1 MGVTINPSNEH
12 PGGSADAVSY
22 GQALLGAILCDKFGL
37 TPEKLTEALE
47 IQGAKGGRLGEVL
60 VKLNAVTEEDLLEAL
75 ALQMDLPW
83 IPQLEHRMV
92 EAALIRKVPV
102 AFARRYRLLPIRLE
116 DGQVLVAMTNPL
128 ELGPLDDLR
137 LLLGSDV
144 KAAMTTNKALLDCLH
159 QVYDQAVTHTAEQAI
174 EDLSAGGDLDRL
186 TLDEPQDL
194 LDAADEA
201 PIIRLVNSV
210 LFQAVKQRASDIH
223 FESFERDLVIRYR
236 IDGVLY
242 QVLTPPKRLQA
253 NIIARLKIISGLNIA
268 EKRLPQDGRFSI
280 RTSGKDVDFRVSVL
294 PTSHGE
300 RVVLRLL
307 EKENRLL
314 NLSEIGLSGDRLA
327 VMMQLIQLSHGIIL
341 VTGPTGSGKTTTLY
355 AALSQINAP
364 DKNII
369 TVEDPVE
376 YQLQGIS
383 QMQVN
388 PKINLTFSNGL
399 RSILRQDPDVIMI
412 GEIRDQETAEIAIH
426 ASLTGHLVF
435 STLHTNDAAGAVT
448 RLIDMG
454 IEPFLVASSVVAIV
468 AQRLVREVC
477 AACRQAYEPT
487 DDELGKLGLPLGGKK
502 PTLYRGAGCPACAQT
517 GYKGRSGI
525 YELLLVDDDIRRL
538 ISSKVDSIQI
548 KQQAIAKGMHTL
560 REEGAA
566 KVLQGVTTTE
576 EVLRITQQAIEP

>member
-1 MGVTINPSNEH
+1 
-12 PGGSADAVSY
+12 
-22 GQALLGAILCDKFGL
+22 LLGTILCDKFGL
-37 TPEKLTEALE
+37 APTKLAEALAAQRE
-47 IQGAKGGRLGEVL
+47 KGGHLGDRLL
-60 VKLNAVTEEDLLEAL
+60 KLRAVREEDLQEAL
-75 ALQMDLPW
+75 ACQLDLPW
-83 IPQLEHRMV
+83 VPQLDSRMV
-92 EAALIRKVPV
+92 EPALIRKVPV
-102 AFARRYRLLPIRLE
+102 GFARRYRVLPIRLE
-116 DGQVLVAMTNPL
+116 AGRVLVAVTNPL

-144 KAAMTTNKALLDCLH
+144 KAALTTTKVLLDCLN
-159 QVYDQAVTHTAEQAI
+159 QVYDQAVTATAEQAI
-174 EDLSAGGDLDRL
+174 EDLSAGDSLDRL
-186 TLDEPQDL
+186 AGELDEPQDL
-194 LDAADEA
+194 LDATDEA

-223 FESFERDLVIRYR
+223 FESFERGLVIRYR

-242 QVLTPPKRLQA
+242 PILSPPKHLQA
-253 NIIARLKIISGLNIA
+253 NIIARLKIMAGLNIA

-314 NLSEIGLSGDRLA
+314 NLPDIGLSSEKLA
-327 VMMQLIQLSHGIIL
+327 VMMQLIHLSHGIIL

-355 AALSQINAP
+355 AALSQINVP

-388 PKINLTFSNGL
+388 PKINVTFSNGL

-435 STLHTNDAAGAVT
+435 STLHTNNAAGAAT

-454 IEPFLVASSVVAIV
+454 IEPFLVASSVVAII

-477 AACRQAYEPT
+477 AACRSPYLPS
-487 DDELGKLGLPLGGKK
+487 DEELAKLGVSAAGER

-525 YELLLVDDDIRRL
+525 YELLLVDEEIRRL
-538 ISSKVDSIQI
+538 ISAKVDSAQI
-548 KQQAIAKGMHTL
+548 EQQAIAKGMTTL
-560 REEGAA
+560 RDEGAA
-566 KVLQGVTTTE
+566 KVLQGLTTTE
-576 EVLRITQQAIEP
+576 EVIRITHQAIES

>member
-1 MGVTINPSNEH
+1 
-12 PGGSADAVSY
+12 
-22 GQALLGAILCDKFGL
+22 
-37 TPEKLTEALE
+37 
-47 IQGAKGGRLGEVL
+47 
-60 VKLNAVTEEDLLEAL
+60 
-75 ALQMDLPW
+75 
-83 IPQLEHRMV
+83 
-92 EAALIRKVPV
+92 
-102 AFARRYRLLPIRLE
+102 
-116 DGQVLVAMTNPL
+116 
-128 ELGPLDDLR
+128 
-137 LLLGSDV
+137 
-144 KAAMTTNKALLDCLH
+144 
-159 QVYDQAVTHTAEQAI
+159 
-174 EDLSAGGDLDRL
+174 
-186 TLDEPQDL
+186 
-194 LDAADEA
+194 
-201 PIIRLVNSV
+201 
-210 LFQAVKQRASDIH
+210 
-223 FESFERDLVIRYR
+223 LVIRYR

-242 QVLTPPKRLQA
+242 PILSPPKHLQA
-253 NIIARLKIISGLNIA
+253 NIIARLKIMAGLNIA

-314 NLSEIGLSGDRLA
+314 NLPDIGLSSEKLA
-327 VMMQLIQLSHGIIL
+327 IMMQLIHLSHGIIL

-355 AALSQINAP
+355 AALSQINVP

-388 PKINLTFSNGL
+388 PKINVTFSNGL

-435 STLHTNDAAGAVT
+435 STLHTNNAAGAAT

-454 IEPFLVASSVVAIV
+454 IEPFLVASSVVAII

-477 AACRQAYEPT
+477 AACRSPYLPS
-487 DDELGKLGLPLGGKK
+487 DEELAKLGVSAAGER

-525 YELLLVDDDIRRL
+525 YELLLVDEEIRRL
-538 ISSKVDSIQI
+538 ISAKVDSAQI
-548 KQQAIAKGMHTL
+548 EQQAIAKGMTTL
-560 REEGAA
+560 RDEGAA
-566 KVLQGVTTTE
+566 KVLQGLTTTE
-576 EVLRITQQAIEP
+576 EVIRITQQAIES

>member
-1 MGVTINPSNEH
+1 M
-12 PGGSADAVSY
+12 AY
-22 GQALLGAILCDKFGL
+22 GRALLGTILCDKFGL
-37 TPEKLTEALE
+37 APTKLAEALAA
-47 IQGAKGGRLGEVL
+47 QGDKGGRLGDQL
-60 VKLNAVTEEDLLEAL
+60 LKLRAVREEDLLEAL
-75 ALQMDLPW
+75 ACQLDVPW
-83 IPQLEHRMV
+83 VPQLDSRMV
-92 EAALIRKVPV
+92 EPALIRKVPV
-102 AFARRYRLLPIRLE
+102 GFARRYRVLPIRLE
-116 DGQVLVAMTNPL
+116 AGRVLVAVTNPL

-144 KAAMTTNKALLDCLH
+144 TVELTTPKVLLGCLN
-159 QVYDQAVTHTAEQAI
+159 QVYDQAVTATAEQAI
-174 EDLSAGGDLDRL
+174 EDLSSGDSLDRL
-186 TLDEPQDL
+186 AGELDEPQDL
-194 LDAADEA
+194 LDATDEA

-223 FESFERDLVIRYR
+223 FESFERGLVIRYR

-242 QVLTPPKRLQA
+242 PILSPPKRLQA
-253 NIIARLKIISGLNIA
+253 NIIARLKIMAGLNIA

-314 NLSEIGLSGDRLA
+314 NLPDIGLSSERLA
-327 VMMQLIQLSHGIIL
+327 VMMQLIHLSHGIIL

-388 PKINLTFSNGL
+388 PKINVTFSNGL

-435 STLHTNDAAGAVT
+435 STLHTNNAAGAAT

-454 IEPFLVASSVVAIV
+454 IEPFLVASSVVAII

-477 AACRQAYEPT
+477 TACRSPYQPSDA
-487 DDELGKLGLPLGGKK
+487 ELAKLGVSVEGER
-502 PTLYRGAGCPACAQT
+502 PTLYRGVGCPACAQT

-525 YELLLVDDDIRRL
+525 YELLVVDDEIRRL
-538 ISSKVDSIQI
+538 ISAKVDSAQI
-548 KQQAIAKGMHTL
+548 EQQAIAKGMTTL
-560 REEGAA
+560 RDEGAA
-566 KVLQGVTTTE
+566 KVLQGITTTE
-576 EVLRITQQAIEP
+576 EVIRTTQQTIES